1 MSDEREVVSNR
12 LTEMREQF
20 KAKQSQ
26 IADVFAAA
34 KSGNEY
40 DMSRKTVLSALG
52 ANNQTEALEK
62 LKALSRE
69 AEGLGSEL
77 QQAEMKSIREFA
89 EQRDRAMNTP
99 ISGGDMVHAVGE
111 GKALSFGEMFV
122 KSRAYNE
129 AYKKH
134 NQRDVPATLDID
146 IKTLFQTGAG
156 FAPQSVRSGLIVD
169 AVARPIQLLD
179 LIPTRPISQAVDKYM
194 LETTRTNNAA
204 ETAEAGT
211 YNEDVYVFTE
221 ETSAVKKITS
231 SLPVTDEQLEDAPEV
246 AAILDQRLRF
256 GLRQRLDGQV
266 LVGDGSGSN
275 LTGILSTAGIQTQA
289 KSTDPVFDAVFKAM
303 TLVSVTGRAFPNALI
318 FHPTDWQGVRLA
330 RTADGVYIMGNP
342 SQPGPMSLFGLPVAI
357 CDAGSAGTAY
367 AADLLN
373 FTYIGERRGVNV
385 EIGYSGTQFA
395 EGKKLLRADLRAC
408 FTVTRPAAICKITG
422 L

>member
-1 MSDEREVVSNR
+1 
-12 LTEMREQF
+12 
-20 KAKQSQ
+20 
-26 IADVFAAA
+26 VF
-34 KSGNEY
+34 
-40 DMSRKTVLSALG
+40 
-52 ANNQTEALEK
+52 
-62 LKALSRE
+62 
-69 AEGLGSEL
+69 
-77 QQAEMKSIREFA
+77 
-89 EQRDRAMNTP
+89 
-99 ISGGDMVHAVGE
+99 
-111 GKALSFGEMFV
+111 
-122 KSRAYNE
+122 
-129 AYKKH
+129 
-134 NQRDVPATLDID
+134 
-146 IKTLFQTGAG
+146 
-156 FAPQSVRSGLIVD
+156 
-169 AVARPIQLLD
+169 
-179 LIPTRPISQAVDKYM
+179 
-194 LETTRTNNAA
+194 
-204 ETAEAGT
+204 
-211 YNEDVYVFTE
+211 VFTE
-221 ETSAVKKITS
+221 ETSTVRKITS

-266 LVGDGSGSN
+266 LVGDGTPPN
-275 LTGILSTAGIQTQA
+275 LTGMLNTGSILTQA

-303 TLVSVTGRAFPNALI
+303 TQVSVTGRAFPNALI